1 MIERFLRVS
10 SVAVESSLPF
20 LAARAVGLKM
30 VVGGRGG
37 AGGRGCDALKA
48 GLEYFQDEKT
58 VNRGQVVRRRD
69 EFSLGRLVG
78 VADGY
83 EGVS

>member
-10 SVAVESSLPF
+10 SVAVESSRPF
-20 LAARAVGLKM
+20 LAARAGGLKM
-30 VVGGRGG
+30 AVGGRGG

-48 GLEYFQDEKT
+48 GVGYFQDEKT
-58 VNRGQVVRRRD
+58 VKRGGVVRRLD
-69 EFSLGRLVG
+69 KFSLEKLVG